1 MATVKYNLMNIAD
14 ILFTYC
20 EPAGIVLY
28 NLITP
33 NNTNGFKL
41 AFGGVVFGVL
51 LVIVA
56 IRMFKHSYD
65 NKYKILMEQ
74 LAVETDDAV
83 KAQLKAEIDKQK
95 IYINAIDRIN
105 ACSPFIVLTLVCFL
119 GNTTLSSI
127 AGTSG
132 LITVGLLT
140 GSVFNVWKK
149 QYQGEAKTEK
159 IRKKLSKKNNTN
171 TNNE

>member
-1 MATVKYNLMNIAD
+1 MANVKYNIMNIVD

-20 EPAGIVLY
+20 EPAAIVLY

-33 NNTNGFKL
+33 NNTAAFKL

-56 IRMFKHSYD
+56 IRLFKNSYD

-74 LAVETDDAV
+74 ISMETDPEI
-83 KAQLKAEIDKQK
+83 KAQLRAELDKQK
-95 IYINAIDRIN
+95 VFINAIDRIT
-105 ACSPFIVLTLVCFL
+105 ACSPFLVLTIVCLF
-119 GNTTLSSI
+119 GDTVLSNI

-132 LITVGLLT
+132 LITLGLIT

-149 QYQGEAKTEK
+149 QYQGEVQTERA
-159 IRKKLSKKNNTN
+159 RKKLLKNK
-171 TNNE
+171 

>member
-1 MATVKYNLMNIAD
+1 MASVKYNLMNIAD

-28 NLITP
+28 NLLTP
-33 NNTNGFKL
+33 NNSAGFKL

-51 LVIVA
+51 LIVVA

-65 NKYKILMEQ
+65 NKYKVLMEQ
-74 LAVETDDAV
+74 IAMESDPEVRE
-83 KAQLKAEIDKQK
+83 QLKRELDKQK
-95 IYINAIDRIN
+95 IYVNAIDRLT
-105 ACSPFIVLTLVCFL
+105 ACSPFIVLTIICFL
-119 GNTTLSSI
+119 GNVTLGSI

-132 LITVGLLT
+132 LITVGLVT

-149 QYQGEAKTEK
+149 QYQGEAQTEK
-159 IRKKLSKKNNTN
+159 AKKKLEKDKQN
-171 TNNE
+171 

>member
-1 MATVKYNLMNIAD
+1 MASVKYNIMNIVD

-20 EPAGIVLY
+20 EPAAIVLY

-33 NNTNGFKL
+33 NNTAAFKL

-51 LVIVA
+51 LVVVA
-56 IRMFKHSYD
+56 IRLFKNSYD
-65 NKYKILMEQ
+65 NKYKILIEQ
-74 LAVETDDAV
+74 ISMETDMEV
-83 KAQLKAEIDKQK
+83 KAQLKAKLDKQK

-105 ACSPFIVLTLVCFL
+105 ACSPFLVLTIVCLFGNTVL
-119 GNTTLSSI
+119 GNI

-132 LITVGLLT
+132 LITLGLVT

-149 QYQGEAKTEK
+149 QYQGEAQTEK
-159 IRKKLSKKNNTN
+159 ARRKLAKKNTS
-171 TNNE
+171 NNNNQ